1 MIKLSEKKFVFT
13 TKLNVDDELWVE
25 LREPTLIE
33 FKKFSDDGMANL
45 EAARKLFPSCIIDS
59 NFENDEGEKLTGEQ
73 IWKLIEPSASL
84 ASRLINEWLESIPFR
99 VIETGKTS
107 D

>member
-33 FKKFSDDGMANL
+33 FQKFSDDGMNNINT
-45 EAARKLFPSCIIDS
+45 ARKLFPSCIIDS

-99 VIETGKTS
+99 AIETGKTS